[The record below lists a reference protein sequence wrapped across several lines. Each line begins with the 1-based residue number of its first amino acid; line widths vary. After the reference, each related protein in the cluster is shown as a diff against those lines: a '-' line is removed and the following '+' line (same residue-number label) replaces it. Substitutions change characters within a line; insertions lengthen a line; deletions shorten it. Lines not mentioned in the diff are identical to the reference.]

1 MRMTH
6 RLLSITL
13 TLLAATAA
21 MAAEPVRVATLLPY
35 VGDALGKAG
44 GDVQVVASVRS
55 DMRTPPTAPV
65 VDLGSPHAPSLEAL
79 AQAKPQIVVG
89 DAMMHGPLKD
99 TLARSGAEVVLIRSD
114 SVASTFEG
122 LLEVGR
128 KCGVAGAMQA
138 RVDAA
143 KKGLAAQQLAKPM
156 PVLILFGTPG
166 NFLVV
171 SPRTWLG
178 DLATNLEFT
187 NVAAAVSGQEKHPGF
202 VQVSDEV
209 LAGLRPE
216 MVLMVAHGDPEAIRT
231 SFTKRLESGGAWE
244 PMRKTATRG
253 VHVLP
258 AQLFSTNPGLGL
270 PAAAKQL
277 HELAQQQVTTR

>member
-1 MRMTH
+1 MTH
-6 RLLSITL
+6 RLLSIAF
-13 TLLAATAA
+13 TLLAGTA

-35 VGDALGKAG
+35 VATALGKAG
-44 GDVQVVASVRS
+44 GDVVVVASVRT
-55 DMRTPPTAPV
+55 DMRTPPPAPT
-65 VDLGSPHAPSLEAL
+65 VDLGSPHSPSFEAL
-79 AQAKPQIVVG
+79 AEARPQIVVG
-89 DAMMHGPLKD
+89 DKLMHGPLKD
-99 TLARSGAEVVLIRSD
+99 KLERSGAEVLLIGSD
-114 SVASTFEG
+114 SVAATFEG

-128 KCGVAGAMQA
+128 RCNIADAMA
-138 RVDAA
+138 RQVDEA
-143 KKGLAAQQLAKPM
+143 KTQLAAQALNKPM

-178 DLATNLEFT
+178 DLATSLEFQ
-187 NVAAAVSGQEKHPGF
+187 NVAASVSGQERHPGF

-216 MVLMVAHGDPEAIRT
+216 LVLMVAHGDPEAIRT

-258 AQLFSTNPGLGL
+258 AGLFSTNPGLAL
-270 PAAAKQL
+270 PDAAKQL
-277 HELAQQQVTTR
+277 HELAQPRVSAR

>member
-6 RLLSITL
+6 RSLSIVL
-13 TLLAATAA
+13 TLLAGTA

-35 VGDALGKAG
+35 VATALAEAG
-44 GDVQVVASVRS
+44 GDVVVVASVRT
-55 DMRTPPTAPV
+55 DMRTPPPAPT
-65 VDLGSPHAPSLEAL
+65 VDLGSPHSPSFEAL
-79 AQAKPQIVVG
+79 AEARPEVVVG
-89 DAMMHGPLKD
+89 DRLMHGPLKD
-99 TLARSGAEVVLIRSD
+99 KLERSGAEVLLIGSD
-114 SVASTFEG
+114 SVASTFDG

-128 KCGVAGAMQA
+128 RCNVADAMAKQVEQA
-138 RVDAA
+138 
-143 KKGLAAQQLAKPM
+143 KGQLAAQTLSEKM

-178 DLATNLEFT
+178 DLATRLEFE
-187 NVAAAVSGQEKHPGF
+187 NVAAAVSGQERHPGF

-216 MVLMVAHGDPEAIRT
+216 LVLMVAHGDPEAIRT

-258 AQLFSTNPGLGL
+258 SNLFATNPGLDL
-270 PAAAKQL
+270 PDAAKQL
-277 HELAQQQVTTR
+277 HELAQPRVSAR

>member
-6 RLLSITL
+6 RLLSIAF
-13 TLLAATAA
+13 TLLAGTAL
-21 MAAEPVRVATLLPY
+21 AAEPVRVATLLPY
-35 VGDALGKAG
+35 VATALGKAG
-44 GDVQVVASVRS
+44 GDVVVVASVRT
-55 DMRTPPTAPV
+55 DMRTPPPAPTA
-65 VDLGSPHAPSLEAL
+65 DLGSPHSPSFEAL
-79 AQAKPQIVVG
+79 AEARPQVVIG
-89 DAMMHGPLKD
+89 DKLMHGPLKEK
-99 TLARSGAEVVLIRSD
+99 LERSGAEVLLIGSD
-114 SVASTFEG
+114 SVASTWDG

-128 KCGVAGAMQA
+128 RCNVADAM
-138 RVDAA
+138 A
-143 KKGLAAQQLAKPM
+143 KQVEEAKTQLAAQALAKPM

-178 DLATNLEFT
+178 DLATSLEFQ
-187 NVAAAVSGQEKHPGF
+187 NVAASVSGQERHPGF

-216 MVLMVAHGDPEAIRT
+216 LVLMVAHGDPEAIRT

-258 AQLFSTNPGLGL
+258 SGLFSTNPGLAL

-277 HELAQQQVTTR
+277 NELAQPRVSAR